1 MEAAYASAD
10 GGIRSQARSPG
21 LRRAQLFYSA
31 PRYLPAAQ
39 RLSISLP
46 GGRSRRSIPP
56 PPASGEADPNRSLG
70 DPGYGIPGVLILA
83 TATVSQL

>member
-39 RLSISLP
+39 RLFDIFAWRAFAALNSP
-46 GGRSRRSIPP
+46 A
-56 PPASGEADPNRSLG
+56 PASGEADPNRSLG

-83 TATVSQL
+83 TATVSQG